1 MLVAFIGVR
10 ASVTMPST
18 MCICKCCCTEAL
30 GLPPLAAQGTGEVPV
45 QADRG
50 RRKGRKVDLAHEG
63 MQASQLR
70 RAAWRKSRYS
80 NPSGNC
86 VEMAELPAGGVAIR
100 NSRYPEG
107 PALIFTRAEWEA
119 FLRGARD
126 GGFG

>member
-1 MLVAFIGVR
+1 
-10 ASVTMPST
+10 
-18 MCICKCCCTEAL
+18 
-30 GLPPLAAQGTGEVPV
+30 
-45 QADRG
+45 
-50 RRKGRKVDLAHEG
+50 VDLAHDG

-86 VEMAELPAGGVAIR
+86 VEMAELPAGRVAIR
-100 NSRYPEG
+100 NSRDPEG